1 MKRKAAYDDQREK
14 MVQELDELA
23 GAMDRSRSWVV
34 TDALTRYLAE
44 ERHWMEQ
51 IRRGIEE
58 LDRGEGIPHE
68 EVMAEMRRMIAARLE
83 KAAE

>member
-1 MKRKAAYDDQREK
+1 MSSITVRVRDD

-23 GAMDRSRSWVV
+23 RAMDRSRSWVV
-34 TDALTRYLAE
+34 TDALARYLAE

-51 IRRGIEE
+51 IKRGIEE

-68 EVMAEMRRMIAARLE
+68 EVMAEMRRMITARLE

>member
-1 MKRKAAYDDQREK
+1 MSSITVRVSED
-14 MVQELDELA
+14 MVRDLDELA
-23 GAMDRSRSWVV
+23 RAMDRSRSWVV
-34 TDALTRYLAE
+34 TDALARYLAE
-44 ERHWMEQ
+44 ERQWMESV
-51 IRRGIEE
+51 RRGIEE

>member
-1 MKRKAAYDDQREK
+1 MSSITVRVRDD

-23 GAMDRSRSWVV
+23 RAMDRSRSWVV
-34 TDALTRYLAE
+34 TDALARYLAE

-58 LDRGEGIPHE
+58 LDRGEGSPLDIDD
-68 EVMAEMRRMIAARLE
+68 VIVSGYQRQSAGTAED
-83 KAAE
+83 

>member
-1 MKRKAAYDDQREK
+1 MSSITVRVRDD

-23 GAMDRSRSWVV
+23 RAMDRSRSWVV

-44 ERHWMEQ
+44 ERQWMEQ
-51 IRRGIEE
+51 IKRGIEE